1 MHETWKMSRTL
12 ALNCVG
18 RTSMNM
24 PWKNKVKKSNKLS
37 WFDGMAN
44 SMFGGKVQSW
54 SSRDFVEATKMIWV
68 DPMSLSPKC
77 VDVEIHVA

>member
-1 MHETWKMSRTL
+1 MSRTL

-44 SMFGGKVQSW
+44 SMFGGKVQS
-54 SSRDFVEATKMIWV
+54 
-68 DPMSLSPKC
+68 
-77 VDVEIHVA
+77 